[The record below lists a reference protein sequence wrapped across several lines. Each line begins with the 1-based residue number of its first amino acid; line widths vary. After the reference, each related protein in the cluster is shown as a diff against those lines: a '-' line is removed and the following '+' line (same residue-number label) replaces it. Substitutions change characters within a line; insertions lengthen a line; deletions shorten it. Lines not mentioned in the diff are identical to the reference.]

1 MNKYGLI
8 VLAGILFIASCK
20 EDEDDNVVKPDPVV
34 FVHGLLASG
43 DTYANTVMRF
53 TSNNFPADRLFA
65 FDYNSLNFFNSQQLD
80 TAGLD
85 DFINDVLQKTG
96 ATQVNLVGHSLG
108 GTTGY
113 AYLSEPAK
121 ATKVAHYAHVGSGAQ
136 TAAAGPNADVPTINI
151 YSTADSVTAG
161 ADIPG
166 ATNVALSGKD
176 HYEVATCEET
186 FEALYKFFNNDQAP
200 ATLQITPESDVQI
213 SGKVVSLGENEPKV
227 NATVKVFEVNP
238 NSGERTSGAP
248 AFTLSINSKGEWG
261 PYDVTPGKYY
271 EFEVNPNASSDR
283 LVHYYYEGF
292 THDNPLV
299 YLRTLPPPTGTAG
312 LLVNSL
318 PRNDSLAVVVLFTA
332 NQAAIYNRD
341 SLSVNGNVLTTQE
354 FCDWDDNTIAFFIY
368 DDGDYQTEVTF
379 NPPTL
384 FSAFP
389 FLEGA
394 DIFFPTATP
403 QGIQCRFNG
412 RNLFAR
418 NWKSDTEGVSIA
430 VFN

>member
-1 MNKYGLI
+1 MIKYILLL
-8 VLAGILFIASCK
+8 LACALLLGSCK
-20 EDEDDNVVKPDPVV
+20 EEDDNKQDSPVPIV

-65 FDYNSLNFFNSQQLD
+65 FDYNSLNYISAQLLD

-85 DFINDVLQKTG
+85 DFIEDVLQKTG
-96 ATQVNLVGHSLG
+96 AAQVNLVGHSLG

-113 AYLSEPAK
+113 AYLSDPSK
-121 ATKVAHYAHVGSGAQ
+121 AAKVARYAHVASGAQ
-136 TAAAGPNADVPTINI
+136 SAAAGPNANVPTINI

-186 FEALYKFFNNDQAP
+186 FEALYKFFNSDRTP
-200 ATLQITPESDVQI
+200 ATLQIIPQSDVQI
-213 SGKVVSLGENEPKV
+213 SGKVVSLGENDPKV
-227 NATVKVFEVNP
+227 NATVKVFEVNT
-238 NSGERTSGAP
+238 NTGERVSANP
-248 AFTLSINSKGEWG
+248 IFTLSINSKGEWG
-261 PYDVTPGKYY
+261 PHDVTPGKYY
-271 EFEVNPNASSDR
+271 EFEVNPNVITDR
-283 LVHYYYEGF
+283 IVHYYYEGF
-292 THDNPLV
+292 IHDNPLV
-299 YLRTLPPPTGTAG
+299 YLRLLPPPTGTAG
-312 LLVNSL
+312 ILVNSL

-332 NQAAIYNRD
+332 NQAAIYSRD
-341 SLSVNGNVLTTQE
+341 SLSVDGNVLSTQE
-354 FCDWDDNTIAFFIY
+354 FCDWADNTIAFFIY
-368 DDGDYQTEVTF
+368 DDGDSQTEVTF
-379 NPPTL
+379 NPSTL

-394 DIFFPTATP
+394 DVFFPTAAP
-403 QGIQCRFNG
+403 QSIRCRFNG

-418 NWKSDTEGVSIA
+418 NWKSDTEGVSIV

>member
-1 MNKYGLI
+1 MKKC
-8 VLAGILFIASCK
+8 VLVLLLGVLFISSCK
-20 EDEDDNVVKPDPVV
+20 EEDDGEQETPAPIV

-53 TSNNFPADRLFA
+53 TSNDFPADRLFA
-65 FDYNSLNFFNSQQLD
+65 FDYNSLNYISAQQLD

-85 DFINDVLQKTG
+85 DFIDDVLQKTG
-96 ATQVNLVGHSLG
+96 ASRVNLVGHSLG

-113 AYLSEPAK
+113 AYLSDHAK
-121 ATKVAHYAHVGSGAQ
+121 AAKVAHYAHVASGAQ
-136 TAAAGPNADVPTINI
+136 TTAAGPNADVPTINI

-186 FEALYKFFNNDQAP
+186 FEALYKFFNNGKVP
-200 ATLQITPESDVQI
+200 ATLQITSQSSVKI

-238 NSGERTSGAP
+238 NSGERISGTP

-261 PYDVTPGKYY
+261 PHDVSPGKYY
-271 EFEVNPNASSDR
+271 EFEVNPNEATDR
-283 LVHYYYEGF
+283 IVHYYYEGF
-292 THDNPLV
+292 IHDNPLV
-299 YLRTLPPPTGTAG
+299 YLRLLPPPAGTAG

-318 PRNDSLAVVVLFTA
+318 PRDDNQAVVVLFTA
-332 NQAAIYNRD
+332 NQAAIYDRD
-341 SLSVNGNVLTTQE
+341 SLSVEGNLLSTQE
-354 FCDWDDNTIAFFIY
+354 FCDGADNTIAFFIY
-368 DDGDYQTEVTF
+368 DDGDSQTEINF

-403 QGIQCRFNG
+403 QSIQCRFNG

-418 NWKSDTEGVSIA
+418 NWKSNTEGVSIV